1 MIARLTCLDDS
12 RLPDDQKGLVIE
24 LDGSEVSIG
33 RGVDNTQVIQHS
45 SISRKHA
52 LIVPDDAGLLIR
64 DLKST
69 NGVWLNGERTDEALL
84 GNGDTVGFGS
94 LLFRFETVE
103 KIAPEPDEVEP
114 VVPEPEVEL
123 ETEAESEP
131 DVTPEPV
138 SAPPVE
144 PEAEVEEAALPESQA
159 EEVPFEDDGEEA
171 VDKTM
176 LFGDSRASEAIL
188 DARERDEE
196 TDDVTEAPSVRGK
209 EPEPSSDQEASQQ
222 PEKPRFEI
230 TRKHLAVAGV
240 IVLILL
246 VWRIVVAQQAAA
258 DERLVRNYT
267 QVVDDF
273 VEQHEFWTKRVRPA
287 DIREQVGELNQVIDA
302 LDEDILQCSELEP
315 LIPLLIEAHFLRLE
329 REVRELLYKDSPE
342 DALALVDRVR
352 TSAQKYLADATVPD
366 VRHALTQF
374 VSLADLLDSIARY
387 KLFQKRYPDPFQFR
401 ETGVPDAMRR
411 DIAAA
416 KELKVRFATLLRENN
431 LPLKVRFRLLR
442 GMADDVDENCVLLVN
457 RWYHL
462 VFGDNPANG

>member
-1 MIARLTCLDDS
+1 M
-12 RLPDDQKGLVIE
+12 
-24 LDGSEVSIG
+24 
-33 RGVDNTQVIQHS
+33 
-45 SISRKHA
+45 
-52 LIVPDDAGLLIR
+52 
-64 DLKST
+64 
-69 NGVWLNGERTDEALL
+69 
-84 GNGDTVGFGS
+84 GFGS

-103 KIAPEPDEVEP
+103 EVAEEPDEVEP
-114 VVPEPEVEL
+114 VVPEPELKPVVES
-123 ETEAESEP
+123 ETESESEP

-138 SAPPVE
+138 PAPQAE
-144 PEAEVEEAALPESQA
+144 PEVEVEEAAQPEPQA
-159 EEVPFEDDGEEA
+159 EDVSFEDDSEEA

-196 TDDVTEAPSVRGK
+196 TDDVPEAQPVRSK
-209 EPEPSSDQEASQQ
+209 EPEPSPEPDSSQQ

-230 TRKHLAVAGV
+230 TRKHLAVAGA

-246 VWRIVVAQQAAA
+246 VWRIVVARQAGA

-273 VEQHEFWTKRVRPA
+273 VEQNEFWTKRVRPA

-302 LDEDILQCSELEP
+302 LDEDILQRSELEP

-342 DALALVDRVR
+342 DALALVERVR

-387 KLFQKRYPDPFQFR
+387 KLFQKRYPDPFLFR
-401 ETGVPDAMRR
+401 ESVVPEAVRK